1 MRNNIH
7 QGAVVRYSL
16 EILGP
21 DGLLVR
27 RVPLK
32 KNLILDGG
40 LDAVASRAWVSNF
53 THAVVGTGTTPTR
66 RDSGAITFSRAGT
79 TVTASAGFFE
89 AGDAGRL
96 LKFDTGEEVRI
107 VTFTSATEVET
118 ADSGT
123 IASAEGTVWY
133 VNQTA
138 LATFSK
144 GTNTYTN
151 DSGDNGTT
159 FLADTL
165 TFKRS
170 FLFSAETGTV
180 TYREIGWSHV
190 GTGTSLFGR
199 DLLAGAGV
207 TLIAGQQLKA
217 ICELSVTISPASS
230 TAFINPITGGFGD
243 DGFHGIEFT
252 GLARIDANGSL
263 IYVGTDVLEPG
274 SNVFPKSV
282 GLDTSSAAISA
293 LSAGTPGTFNRQVG
307 VSPVGSYASGSFQ
320 RVYQGLIPVS
330 LGNGSSWRS
339 ICLGGGSGGSMT
351 ACYRVLMNTAQTK
364 LSTHNLTL
372 TFTFTWGRILT
383 N

>member
-1 MRNNIH
+1 MPKSKIY
-7 QGAVVRYSL
+7 QAASVRYTL

-27 RVPLK
+27 RVPAK

-40 LDAVASRAWVSNF
+40 LDAVASRAWISNF

-66 RDSGAITFSRAGT
+66 RDSGAITFSRSGT
-79 TVTASAGFFE
+79 TVEASAGFFE

-107 VTFTSATEVET
+107 VSFTDSTHVET

-123 IASAEGTVWY
+123 IASAEGTIYY

-138 LATFSK
+138 LTTFSK
-144 GTNTYTN
+144 GTNSYTT

-159 FLADTL
+159 FLTDTF

-170 FLFSAETGTV
+170 FIFGVESGTV
-180 TYREIGWSHV
+180 NYREIGWSHV

-199 DLLAGAGV
+199 DLLAGSGV

-217 ICELSVTISPASS
+217 ICELSVTLSPASS
-230 TAFINPITGGFGD
+230 IAFTNPITGWGD
-243 DGFHGIEFT
+243 DGTQGIEH
-252 GLARIDANGSL
+252 GALCRIDANGSL
-263 IYVGTDVLEPG
+263 VFVATDALEPG
-274 SNVFPKSV
+274 SNTFAKGF
-282 GLDTSSAAISA
+282 GLETATGAIGA
-293 LSAGTPGTFNRQVG
+293 LSASLGPTLTRHAVLGAD
-307 VSPVGSYASGSFQ
+307 SYTSGSFQ
-320 RVYQGLIPVS
+320 RVWRGVIPI
-330 LGNGSSWRS
+330 GSANASNWRS
-339 ICLGGGSGGSMT
+339 VTYGGTDGGSLRRV
-351 ACYRVLMNTAQTK
+351 YRVLMDTDQTK
-364 LSTHNLTL
+364 LSTHVLELEFTL
-372 TFTFTWGRILT
+372 SWGRILT